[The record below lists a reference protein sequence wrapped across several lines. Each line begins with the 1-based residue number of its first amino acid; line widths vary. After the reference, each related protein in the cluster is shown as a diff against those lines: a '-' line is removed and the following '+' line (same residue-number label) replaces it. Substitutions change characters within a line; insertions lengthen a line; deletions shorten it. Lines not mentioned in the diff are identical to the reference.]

1 MILRTIRNKARKGQ
15 TTLEYALLI
24 IAVAAAFIAMYRYLS
39 GATGAKLHDIENELN
54 PGVDIQP

>member
-1 MILRTIRNKARKGQ
+1 MILRNTQNKARKGQ

>member
-1 MILRTIRNKARKGQ
+1 MILQSIQNNRRKGQ
-15 TTLEYALLI
+15 STLEYALLI

-54 PGVDIQP
+54 PGVEIQP

>member
-1 MILRTIRNKARKGQ
+1 MILRNTQNKARRGQ